1 MRLQDLADLM
11 ILNILKSIQANL
23 KHKQCST
30 NSPSHFLLKMRV
42 SESGQKM
49 EHQDWSQV
57 VLRSTTRTAAAAAAT
72 VPTKR
77 TASAIAAAKIDKTD
91 DIVKP
96 KYFSRES
103 VLAIQE
109 YRRDQNLTQ
118 RGLDG
123 RIGFPAGTMNHLEGR
138 TAAPTSTQLQTLN
151 NMLKKAL
158 TRE

>member
-1 MRLQDLADLM
+1 
-11 ILNILKSIQANL
+11 
-23 KHKQCST
+23 
-30 NSPSHFLLKMRV
+30 
-42 SESGQKM
+42 M
-49 EHQDWSQV
+49 ENQDWDPL
-57 VLRSTTRTAAAAAAT
+57 VLRSGRHPGAGGE
-72 VPTKR
+72 PPKPKR
-77 TASAIAAAKIDKTD
+77 TASAISAAKIDKSD

-96 KYFSRES
+96 KYFTRES

-123 RIGFPAGTMNHLEGR
+123 RLSFPAGTMNHLEGR

-151 NMLKKAL
+151 NLLKKAL

>member
-1 MRLQDLADLM
+1 M
-11 ILNILKSIQANL
+11 S
-23 KHKQCST
+23 
-30 NSPSHFLLKMRV
+30 V

-57 VLRSTTRTAAAAAAT
+57 VLRSTTRTAAAAAT

>member
-1 MRLQDLADLM
+1 MVTGPW
-11 ILNILKSIQANL
+11 ILRIGGPWRFRIEGS
-23 KHKQCST
+23 
-30 NSPSHFLLKMRV
+30 
-42 SESGQKM
+42 M

-57 VLRSTTRTAAAAAAT
+57 VLRSTTRSAAT
-72 VPTKR
+72 APTKR
-77 TASAIAAAKIDKTD
+77 TASAIAAAKIDKAD

-96 KYFSRES
+96 KFFTRES

-123 RIGFPAGTMNHLEGR
+123 RLGFPAGTMNHLEGR

>member
-1 MRLQDLADLM
+1 
-11 ILNILKSIQANL
+11 
-23 KHKQCST
+23 
-30 NSPSHFLLKMRV
+30 
-42 SESGQKM
+42 M
-49 EHQDWSQV
+49 ENQDWDPL
-57 VLRSTTRTAAAAAAT
+57 VLRSGRRSG
-72 VPTKR
+72 VGGEPPKPKPKR
-77 TASAIAAAKIDKTD
+77 TASAISAAKIDKSE

-123 RIGFPAGTMNHLEGR
+123 RLSFPAGTMNHLEGR